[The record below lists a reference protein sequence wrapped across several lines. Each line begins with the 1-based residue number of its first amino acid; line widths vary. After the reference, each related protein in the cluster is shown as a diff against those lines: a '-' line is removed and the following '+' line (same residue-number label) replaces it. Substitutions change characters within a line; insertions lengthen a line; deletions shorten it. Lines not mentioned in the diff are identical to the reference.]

1 MQAKQVLFTLLRQ
14 EICGKKA
21 DMTDEA
27 FKNEEVLADVFG
39 ISERHDLAHLMG
51 KALERAGLLDSG
63 DISINF
69 RRQILSAIY
78 RYMQQNHAYEQ
89 ICKTLQKHKIPFI
102 PLKGAVLR
110 QFYPEPWMRTSCDID
125 ILVRPADLDMA
136 EEAIREELNYRK
148 ENKSGHDVSLY
159 SPEKVHFE
167 LHYNLL
173 EARHNEKS
181 SRILQKVWNA
191 AEPEDGYQFR
201 MTDEMFYFH
210 HIAHMAKHF
219 VNGGCGIRTLLD
231 LWILNH
237 NMPFDRE
244 KRDALLAKGGLL
256 TFEKTVRKL
265 SECWFS
271 GAPIDENM
279 QRVETFVLQGGRYGG
294 TSNMVVM
301 RQARRGGKF
310 KFLLHRLFP
319 PYDVMKFYFPVLQ
332 KHKYLLPVFQ
342 ILRWLCRIFQ
352 GGLKRFSREVRL
364 NAEMTPEEQTNA
376 KWLLEELEL

>member
-1 MQAKQVLFTLLRQ
+1 MQPRQVLFALLRQ
-14 EICGKKA
+14 GVCGEKA
-21 DMTDEA
+21 DFDESVI
-27 FKNEEVLADVFG
+27 NEATLNSVYAL
-39 ISERHDLAHLMG
+39 SESHDLAHLAG
-51 KALERAGLLDSG
+51 KALEWANLLKSG
-63 DISINF
+63 EVYTRY
-69 RRQILSAIY
+69 RRQILSSVY

-136 EEAIREELNYRK
+136 EKAIQEELNYRK
-148 ENKSGHDVSLY
+148 ENKSGHDVSLF

-191 AEPEDGYQFR
+191 AQPEDGYQFQ
-201 MTDEMFYFH
+201 MSDEMFYFH

-219 VNGGCGIRTLLD
+219 INGGCGIRTLLD

-244 KRDALLAKGGLL
+244 KRDALLEKGGLL
-256 TFEKTVRKL
+256 TYERAVRGL

-271 GAPIDENM
+271 GAPMDEKAV
-279 QRVETFVLQGGRYGG
+279 RLEEYILQGGKYG
-294 TSNMVVM
+294 TTPNMVAM
-301 RQARRGGKF
+301 KQTRRGGKG
-310 KFLLHRLFP
+310 KYLLRRLFA

-342 ILRWLCRIFQ
+342 IVRWVMRIFQ
-352 GGLKRFSREVRL
+352 GGVKRFRREVIL
-364 NAEMTPEEQTNA
+364 NAAMTSEEQKNTI
-376 KWLLEELEL
+376 KLLQELKL